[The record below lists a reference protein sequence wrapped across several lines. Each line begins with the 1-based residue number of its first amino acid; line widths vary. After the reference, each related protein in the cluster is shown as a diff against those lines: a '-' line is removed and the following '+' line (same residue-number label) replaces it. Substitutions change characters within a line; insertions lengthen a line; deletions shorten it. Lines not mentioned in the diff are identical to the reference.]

1 MLTSV
6 LQAVRGN
13 GVDPVWVT
21 GDLPQGDK
29 GSIYVLDNFDT
40 ALYKTLAG
48 NCRSVIK
55 GGGREESMTNTAN
68 SGRRGGTATKKEEG
82 RGGEGRGEGEVLLC
96 AISTMCRSA
105 ITKESVLSL
114 LVTIGTEQVR

>member
-6 LQAVRGN
+6 LQAIRGS
-13 GVDPVWVT
+13 GVDPVWVM

-55 GGGREESMTNTAN
+55 GGGREEERR
-68 SGRRGGTATKKEEG
+68 GEERRGGEG
-82 RGGEGRGEGEVLLC
+82 RGGEGRRVKC
-96 AISTMCRSA
+96 CC
-105 ITKESVLSL
+105 VH
-114 LVTIGTEQVR
+114 VQ

>member
-29 GSIYVLDNFDT
+29 GSIYVLDNFDS

-55 GGGREESMTNTAN
+55 GGGREES
-68 SGRRGGTATKKEEG
+68 
-82 RGGEGRGEGEVLLC
+82 
-96 AISTMCRSA
+96 
-105 ITKESVLSL
+105 ITK
-114 LVTIGTEQVR
+114 

>member
-68 SGRRGGTATKKEEG
+68 SGRRGVTATKKEEG
-82 RGGEGRGEGEVLLC
+82 RGGQGRGEERG
-96 AISTMCRSA
+96 
-105 ITKESVLSL
+105 
-114 LVTIGTEQVR
+114 GG